1 MKKRSVLKKTIYA
14 SGITSGIGLLMLAG
28 CGGGSSSDTT
38 ETGTS
43 TLDAVSIEKLASR
56 VVEEGD
62 CVAVSGASSARISDK
77 LASTDEVST
86 PPLLALA
93 IENVINGLLGGTLTK
108 TGEHL
113 DGTDT
118 LTYTYSDFANPV
130 GELAFS
136 ANGTASVIDYGVPG
150 DFGPIMS
157 NKTIDTTDEITITKE
172 SNTESRPGLLS
183 RILLGTYKL
192 KIAGLDRTYAQ
203 EFADPDSYV
212 IDDVTLVNAD
222 TSSEYKISNLKG
234 KGYFNP
240 SQAALMD
247 IEYTYNSPDVGPF
260 TVKSD
265 SLTVSLD
272 TMKIPSSAEGTLIMT
287 ATDGTQAEVVL
298 ENTGTVKI
306 FSVDGTTKTLTSEVD
321 CSGLVH

>member
-1 MKKRSVLKKTIYA
+1 MTKRSVFKKKIYA
-14 SGITSGIGLLMLAG
+14 TGLSGGIGLLMLAG

-38 ETGTS
+38 VTGTS
-43 TLDAVSIEKLASR
+43 TLDTVSIEKLASR

-62 CVAVSGASSARISDK
+62 CIAVSGASAARRSEKQVPI
-77 LASTDEVST
+77 AEVTSPT
-86 PPLLALA
+86 LLSRVIDIA
-93 IENVINGLLGGTLTK
+93 INGLLGGTLTK

-118 LTYTYSDFANPV
+118 MTYTYSDFANPV

-136 ANGTASVIDYGVPG
+136 ANGTASVVDHGVPG

-157 NKTIDTTDEITITKE
+157 NKTIDTNGDIEITKE
-172 SNTESRPGLLS
+172 SNTGNRPGLLS
-183 RILLGTYKL
+183 RVLLGTYKL

-203 EFADPDSYV
+203 EFAAPDSYV
-212 IDDVTLVNAD
+212 INNVTLLNDD
-222 TSSEYKISNLKG
+222 TGSEYKISNLKG
-234 KGYFNP
+234 KGYFNS
-240 SQAALMD
+240 SQAALTD
-247 IEYTYNSPDVGPF
+247 VEYTYTSPDVGPL

-265 SLTVSLD
+265 SLNVSLD
-272 TMKIPSSAEGTLIMT
+272 TMKIPSSAEGTLNVT

-306 FSVDGTTKTLTSEVD
+306 YSVDGATKTLTSEVD